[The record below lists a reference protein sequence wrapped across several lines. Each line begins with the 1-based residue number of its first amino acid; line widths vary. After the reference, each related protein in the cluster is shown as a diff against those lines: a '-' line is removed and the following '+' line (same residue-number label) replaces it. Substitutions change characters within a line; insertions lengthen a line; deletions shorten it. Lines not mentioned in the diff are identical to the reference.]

1 MYMNKVKLIFV
12 FILISASTLYG
23 QDYKTA
29 IGVRGGFPTAIT
41 GKLFINNTDA
51 LEGLLSGYRGGF
63 EITGLYEKH
72 SNAFDVPYLN
82 WYYGAGGHIGAFDDN
97 IARPGY
103 FYNDRG
109 RGFTVGLD
117 GILGLEYTLTEIPF
131 VIGVDMKPTFDF
143 APEPRLWFGGGVS
156 FRFYF

>member
-1 MYMNKVKLIFV
+1 MKKLKLLILVFV
-12 FILISASTLYG
+12 LIGSTTVFA

-41 GKLFINNTDA
+41 GKHFINKTDA
-51 LEGLLSGYRGGF
+51 LEGLFSGYRGGF

-72 SNAFDVPYLN
+72 ANAFDIPYLN
-82 WYYGAGGHIGAFDDN
+82 WYYGAGGHIGAFDGD

-103 FYNDRG
+103 YFDGRG

-117 GILGLEYTLTEIPF
+117 AILGLEYTLTEIPF
-131 VIGVDMKPTFDF
+131 VIGIDMKPTFDF
-143 APEPRLWFGGGVS
+143 APNPGLWFGGGVS

>member
-1 MYMNKVKLIFV
+1 MKKLKFLVLIFTV
-12 FILISASTLYG
+12 MGATNVVA

-29 IGVRGGFPTAIT
+29 IGVRGGFPTAVS
-41 GKLFINNTDA
+41 GKHFINKTDA
-51 LEGLLSGYRGGF
+51 LEGLISGYRGGF
-63 EITGLYEKH
+63 EFTGLYEKH
-72 SNAFDVPYLN
+72 ANAFDVPYLN
-82 WYYGAGGHIGAFDDN
+82 WYYGAGAHVGLFDDN

-103 FYNDRG
+103 YFDGRG

-131 VIGVDMKPTFDF
+131 VIGIDMKPALDLTP
-143 APEPRLWFGGGVS
+143 APYLWFGGGVS